1 MSLRP
6 HYFLF
11 PVSCHY
17 LSSFDLCLLSGLGG
31 LLSSCWI
38 TDLTFQRFKNFLP
51 AKEYVKAVYCHPAY
65 LTYMQSTCMHAK
77 SLRSCPTL
85 CDPVDCS
92 LPGSS
97 VHGFSSGKNT
107 GGDALPSSRG
117 SSLSRD
123 QTHIS
128 YILPALAGM
137 FCTTSATWEA
147 LYAEYIM

>member
-1 MSLRP
+1 MFCMSLRP

-77 SLRSCPTL
+77 SLQSCPTL

-107 GGDALPSSRG
+107 GVGCSALLQGIFPTQG
-117 SSLSRD
+117 SNPHLL
-123 QTHIS
+123 HITC
-128 YILPALAGM
+128 IGRRV
-137 FCTTSATWEA
+137 
-147 LYAEYIM
+147 LYH

>member
-107 GGDALPSSRG
+107 GVGCSALLQGIFPTQG
-117 SSLSRD
+117 SNPHLL
-123 QTHIS
+123 HITC
-128 YILPALAGM
+128 IGRHV
-137 FCTTSATWEA
+137 
-147 LYAEYIM
+147 LYH